1 MNIVY
6 ITPTFFNLKGT
17 KGGKPNKK
25 KKSKVEKFVK
35 ETINPNSRENLAP
48 KKRKKSHLLKNP
60 LMQNHIQDND
70 QAKPSENSTLL
81 NLLTKTNG
89 STSQVVTPNI
99 NSTNGV
105 STIVDDSSGR
115 FPKCNKDSTFVEPTT
130 KEKLRYL
137 RYFRLVTH
145 RKRNGA

>member
-6 ITPTFFNLKGT
+6 ITPTVFNLKGT

-25 KKSKVEKFVK
+25 KKLKVEKFAK
-35 ETINPNSRENLAP
+35 ETSNPNSRENVAP

-89 STSQVVTPNI
+89 STSHVDTRNI
-99 NSTNGV
+99 KSTNGV
-105 STIVDDSSGR
+105 STIVDDSSDR
-115 FPKCNKDSTFVEPTT
+115 FPKCNKNSTFVEPTT
-130 KEKLRYL
+130 KNEIVPP
-137 RYFRLVTH
+137 YFRC
-145 RKRNGA
+145 

>member
-6 ITPTFFNLKGT
+6 ITPSFLNLKGT

-48 KKRKKSHLLKNP
+48 KKRKKSHPLKNP
-60 LMQNHIQDND
+60 LMRNHIQDID
-70 QAKPSENSTLL
+70 QAKPSQNRTLL
-81 NLLTKTNG
+81 NLLTKPNG
-89 STSQVVTPNI
+89 STSHVVTTNI

-105 STIVDDSSGR
+105 STIVDDSSDR

>member
-1 MNIVY
+1 M
-6 ITPTFFNLKGT
+6 KGT

-25 KKSKVEKFVK
+25 KKSKVEKLSK
-35 ETINPNSRENLAP
+35 ETINPNSRETLAP

-60 LMQNHIQDND
+60 LMQNHIQGND
-70 QAKPSENSTLL
+70 QVKPSENSTLL
-81 NLLTKTNG
+81 NLLTKPNG
-89 STSQVVTPNI
+89 STSHVVTPNI

-105 STIVDDSSGR
+105 STIVDYSSDR

>member
-25 KKSKVEKFVK
+25 KKLKIEKFAK
-35 ETINPNSRENLAP
+35 ETSNPNSRENVAP

-60 LMQNHIQDND
+60 LMQNHIQDNH

-89 STSQVVTPNI
+89 STSHVVTPNI

-105 STIVDDSSGR
+105 STIVDYSSDR

-145 RKRNGA
+145 RMRNGA

>member
-25 KKSKVEKFVK
+25 KKLKVEKFAK
-35 ETINPNSRENLAP
+35 ETSNPNSRENVAP

-60 LMQNHIQDND
+60 LMQNHIQDVD
-70 QAKPSENSTLL
+70 QAKPSENCTLL

-89 STSQVVTPNI
+89 STSHVVTPNI

>member
-1 MNIVY
+1 MNIFY
-6 ITPTFFNLKGT
+6 ITPLFLNLKGT
-17 KGGKPNKK
+17 KGGKPNRK
-25 KKSKVEKFVK
+25 KKSKVEKFAK
-35 ETINPNSRENLAP
+35 ETINPNSRETLAP
-48 KKRKKSHLLKNP
+48 KKRKKSHFLKDS
-60 LMQNHIQDND
+60 LMQNHIQDID
-70 QAKPSENSTLL
+70 QAKPSENRTLL

-89 STSQVVTPNI
+89 STSYVATPNI
-99 NSTNGV
+99 NSTNGI

>member
-1 MNIVY
+1 M
-6 ITPTFFNLKGT
+6 KGT
-17 KGGKPNKK
+17 KDGKPNKK
-25 KKSKVEKFVK
+25 KKSKADKFVK

-48 KKRKKSHLLKNP
+48 KKRKKSHSLKNP
-60 LMQNHIQDND
+60 LMWNHIQDID
-70 QAKPSENSTLL
+70 QAKPSENRTLL

-89 STSQVVTPNI
+89 SLSPVVDPNI

-105 STIVDDSSGR
+105 STMVDDSSDR
-115 FPKCNKDSTFVEPTT
+115 FSKCNKDSTFVEPTT

>member
-1 MNIVY
+1 M
-6 ITPTFFNLKGT
+6 KGT

-25 KKSKVEKFVK
+25 KKLKVEKFAK
-35 ETINPNSRENLAP
+35 ETSNPNSRENVAP

-89 STSQVVTPNI
+89 STSHVVTPNI

-105 STIVDDSSGR
+105 STIVDYSSDR